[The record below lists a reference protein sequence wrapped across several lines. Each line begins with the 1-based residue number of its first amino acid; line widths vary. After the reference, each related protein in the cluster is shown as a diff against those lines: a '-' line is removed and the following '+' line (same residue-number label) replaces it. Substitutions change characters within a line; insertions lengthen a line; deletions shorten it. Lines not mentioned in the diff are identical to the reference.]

1 MVRYLYDHG
10 LPFSNTLAP
19 NLDDLQKRI
28 NKKKASLM
36 IISGGVGEGKTTLAV
51 HVADYVNKINGRPP
65 ITFDGP
71 QMAMGGVDFLK
82 KLRVCYDD
90 KQPCII
96 YDEAGDF
103 SKRSALTRFNAMINR
118 TFETFRAFKCLVIIC
133 LPNFDILDNQLFDNQ
148 IPRLL
153 LRCHDRTEHSGN
165 FDGYGLNEMLF
176 LKYWFKKSPIKNYA
190 FGRTYPNF
198 NGHFL
203 DLEPA
208 RSKELDI
215 ISMKNKKEI
224 LKRSE
229 IKIEGLIAYPELA
242 EKLNITI
249 NYVRALVGKLKLKP
263 ARVVDRVKYFS
274 PDHLAQLA
282 ELIDDQEKRGRPRFK
297 EE

>member
-1 MVRYLYDHG
+1 MTRYLYDHG
-10 LPFSNTLAP
+10 LAFEKELAP

-51 HVADYVNKINGRPP
+51 HVADYINKINGRPP

-90 KQPCII
+90 KLPCII

-103 SKRSALTRFNAMINR
+103 SKRSSLTKFNAVINR
-118 TFETFRAFKCLVIIC
+118 TFETFRAFKCLVILC

-153 LRCHDRTEHSGN
+153 LRCHGRTENYGN
-165 FDGYGLNEMLF
+165 FDAYGLNEMMF

-190 FGRTYPNF
+190 FGRVYPNF
-198 NGHFL
+198 YGHFL
-203 DLEPA
+203 DLEPD
-208 RSKELDI
+208 RSKELDEV
-215 ISMKNKKEI
+215 SMKNKKEI
-224 LKRSE
+224 LKKSE
-229 IKIEGLIAYPELA
+229 IKIEGLLSYPELA
-242 EKLNITI
+242 QKLGITI
-249 NYVRALVGKLKLKP
+249 DYTRLLVSKLKIKP
-263 ARVVDRVKYFS
+263 ARTISRVKYYT
-274 PDHLAQLA
+274 PDHLAQI
-282 ELIDDQEKRGRPRFK
+282 EEMIDRPDNRGRPRGS
-297 EE
+297 